1 MFRNVLFVYT
11 FGCLIFTKTGLLFV
25 SSDSASCTISSY
37 FETPS
42 GDYSMPS
49 ECVAGATIPH
59 GFECTLT
66 CPTGSHVVGTQ
77 PTCTNGALLGT
88 VGCMDDSDD
97 AAGATT
103 CSTDSPVST
112 YSPCPYDSFC
122 NFDYG
127 ISGFCESCSPH
138 RNSNQT
144 LVDLACGSDGLP
156 DAGVSDC
163 KNKCHSTMASC
174 TIPRDFETP
183 SGDFSMPSECVA
195 GATIPHGFEC
205 TLTCPTSSH
214 VMGTQ
219 PSCMNGAFFG
229 TVGCMDNVSGKEM
242 CSTFLTWS
250 RPDSFCNFDNGNWG
264 FLESCSPYRN
274 SNQALVDLACG
285 SDGLPDSGVS
295 DCKNKCLSSPAS
307 ILTGRL
313 GLISASVVAFVL
325 V

>member
-1 MFRNVLFVYT
+1 MIHGHPFGSTNVVKT
-11 FGCLIFTKTGLLFV
+11 VHGHPFGCLIFTKTLLFV
-25 SSDSASCTISSY
+25 SSDSASGCCAYWYGATNDCSLCTSSGICRDSIGNSISGPYTSTDGSTDCISYTVSEADCETNGGTFLQPSDNNGFGCPANTSDFTMASCTISSY

-77 PTCTNGALLGT
+77 PSCMNGAFFGT
-88 VGCMDDSDD
+88 VGCMDDSHD
-97 AAGATT
+97 AAGATM
-103 CSTDSPVST
+103 CST

-127 ISGFCESCSPH
+127 NSGFCESCSPY

-144 LVDLACGSDGLP
+144 LVDLACGSD
-156 DAGVSDC
+156 
-163 KNKCHSTMASC
+163 T
-174 TIPRDFETP
+174 
-183 SGDFSMPSECVA
+183 
-195 GATIPHGFEC
+195 
-205 TLTCPTSSH
+205 
-214 VMGTQ
+214 
-219 PSCMNGAFFG
+219 
-229 TVGCMDNVSGKEM
+229 
-242 CSTFLTWS
+242 
-250 RPDSFCNFDNGNWG
+250 
-264 FLESCSPYRN
+264 
-274 SNQALVDLACG
+274 
-285 SDGLPDSGVS
+285 LPDSGVS